1 MAPEAV
7 ANETA
12 TQDALFA
19 EVERRIETEDPRA
32 ALDWLIGQLR
42 ETRDYRAVFEARLM
56 RKRFEMGL
64 PLLQADSASSLP
76 EAVQKEYQSEMIAAA
91 RETGGLFLSD
101 GDILRAWPYF
111 RAIGEAEP
119 VMEALENAANDRED
133 ADGLIA
139 IALQEGVHP
148 RKGIELVLA
157 KHGMCRAINV
167 LGMFQIQKDRDK
179 CIALLVRGLHAEIV
193 DRMGRAIEAEEGKR
207 PETRN
212 LPEMMRGR
220 DWLFGEWT
228 YYVDTSHLASILP
241 YAPETDDEEILGLFL
256 EMCEYGK
263 RLSANFHYKG
273 DPPFEDA
280 YEGYGRYAG
289 ALLGRNVDE
298 NLEWFRVKADEADVD
313 QYGDAPRQALI
324 RLLASVER
332 YGEAAR
338 EMEKLPREM
347 QSEPLTIPQLLY
359 LSGDYRR
366 LREFARERAD
376 VLAFAA
382 ATAARAKAG
391 IEEKEK

>member
-1 MAPEAV
+1 VAPEVV
-7 ANETA
+7 ANQTG
-12 TQDALFA
+12 TKDALFG
-19 EVERRIETEDPRA
+19 EVERRIKEDGPRA
-32 ALDWLIGQLR
+32 AFDWLIGRLR
-42 ETRDYRAVFEARLM
+42 EAQDYRSMFEARLM
-56 RKRFEMGL
+56 RKRFQMGL
-64 PLLQADSASSLP
+64 PLMQAESAASLP
-76 EAVQKEYQSEMIAAA
+76 DPAQREYQSEMIAAA
-91 RETGGLFLSD
+91 RETGGLFLAD

-119 VMEALENAANDRED
+119 VAEALENAANDRED

-179 CIALLVRGLHAEIV
+179 CIALLARGLHAEIV
-193 DRMGRAIEAEEGKR
+193 ERMGRAIEAEEGKR

-212 LPEMMRGR
+212 LPEMMRDR
-220 DWLFGEWT
+220 EWLFGEWT

-241 YAPETDDEEILGLFL
+241 YVPETDDDEILELFV

-280 YEGYGRYAG
+280 YEGYGRYAS
-289 ALLGRNVDE
+289 ALLGRNADG
-298 NLEWFRVKADEADVD
+298 NIEWFRRKADETDVD
-313 QYGDAPRQALI
+313 RYGDMPRQVLI

-332 YGEAAR
+332 YSEAAS
-338 EMEKLPREM
+338 EMEKLPREA

-359 LSGDYRR
+359 LSEDYAR
-366 LREFARERAD
+366 LRDFARERGD

-382 ATAARAKAG
+382 ATAAVPTPSA
-391 IEEKEK
+391 EKEG

>member
-1 MAPEAV
+1 MAPEVV
-7 ANETA
+7 ANEKA

-19 EVERRIETEDPRA
+19 EIERRIKSEGPRA
-32 ALDWLIGQLR
+32 AFDWLTGRLR
-42 ETRDYRAVFEARLM
+42 EARDYRSMFEARLM

-64 PLLQADSASSLP
+64 PLLQAEGAASLP
-76 EAVQKEYQSEMIAAA
+76 QAAQTEYQSEMIAAA
-91 RETGGLFLSD
+91 RETGGLFLAD

-119 VMEALENAANDRED
+119 VVEALDKAANDRED

-148 RKGIELVLA
+148 RKGIDLVLA

-179 CIALLVRGLHAEIV
+179 CIALLVRGLHEEIV

-207 PETRN
+207 PGTKN
-212 LPEMMRGR
+212 LPAMMQGR
-220 DWLFGEWT
+220 EWLFGEWT

-241 YAPETDDEEILGLFL
+241 YVPETDDDEILELFL
-256 EMCEYGK
+256 EMCEYGE

-280 YEGYGRYAG
+280 YEGYGRYAS
-289 ALLGRNVDE
+289 ALLGRDVEENVG
-298 NLEWFRVKADEADVD
+298 WFRRKADETDVD
-313 QYGDAPRQALI
+313 RYGDMPRQVLI
-324 RLLASVER
+324 RLLASVGR
-332 YGEAAR
+332 YGEAAS
-338 EMEKLPREM
+338 EMEKLPREA

-359 LSGDYRR
+359 LSEDYSR
-366 LREFARERAD
+366 LREFARERGD
-376 VLAFAA
+376 LLAFAA
-382 ATAARAKAG
+382 ATAARSADAT
-391 IEEKEK
+391 EKTE

>member
-7 ANETA
+7 VNESA
-12 TQDALFA
+12 TRNALLA
-19 EVERRIETEDPRA
+19 ELERRIEAEGPGA
-32 ALDWLIGQLR
+32 AFDWLIGRLR
-42 ETRDYRAVFEARLM
+42 EVRDYRSMFEARLM
-56 RKRFEMGL
+56 RKRHEMGL
-64 PLLQADSASSLP
+64 PLLQPEGAASLP
-76 EAVQKEYQSEMIAAA
+76 EAARQEYQNEMIAAA
-91 RETGGLFLSD
+91 RETGRLFLSD

-119 VMEALENAANDRED
+119 IAEALENAANDRED

-139 IALQEGVHP
+139 IALQEGVNP

-193 DRMGRAIEAEEGKR
+193 DRMGRAIEAEEGTK
-207 PETRN
+207 PETRY

-241 YAPETDDEEILGLFL
+241 HVPETDDPEILELFL

-280 YEGYGRYAG
+280 YEGYGRYAS
-289 ALLGRNVDE
+289 ALLDRNVDE
-298 NLEWFRVKADEADVD
+298 NVAWFRKKADEADVD
-313 QYGDAPRQALI
+313 RYGDVPRQVLI
-324 RLLASVER
+324 RLLASVGR
-332 YGEAAR
+332 YGEAAS
-338 EMEKLPREM
+338 EMGKLPREL

-359 LSGDYRR
+359 LSEDYAR
-366 LREFARERAD
+366 LREYARESGD
-376 VLAFAA
+376 VLALAA
-382 ATAARAKAG
+382 AAVAAKTER
-391 IEEKEK
+391 

>member
-1 MAPEAV
+1 VAPQVV

-19 EVERRIETEDPRA
+19 EVERRIKSEGPRA
-32 ALDWLIGQLR
+32 AFDWLIAQSR
-42 ETRDYRAVFEARLM
+42 EARDYRSMFEARLM

-64 PLLQADSASSLP
+64 PLLQAESAALLP
-76 EAVQKEYQSEMIAAA
+76 EAAQREYQGEMIAAA

-101 GDILRAWPYF
+101 GEILRAWPYF

-119 VMEALENAANDRED
+119 VAEALDKAANDRED

-207 PETRN
+207 LETTN

-241 YAPETDDEEILGLFL
+241 HVPETDDDEILELFL

-289 ALLGRNVDE
+289 ALLGRDVDE
-298 NLEWFRVKADEADVD
+298 NIEWFRGKADEADVD
-313 QYGDAPRQALI
+313 RYGDMPRQVLI
-324 RLLASVER
+324 RLLASVGR
-332 YGEAAR
+332 YGDAAR

-359 LSGDYRR
+359 LSEDYAR
-366 LREFARERAD
+366 LREFARERGD

-382 ATAARAKAG
+382 ATAAPSTEAT
-391 IEEKEK
+391 EKEK

>member
-1 MAPEAV
+1 MAPEALV
-7 ANETA
+7 NETA
-12 TQDALFA
+12 TRNALFE
-19 EVERRIETEDPRA
+19 EVERRIETESPRA
-32 ALDWLIGQLR
+32 AFDWLIERLR
-42 ETRDYRAVFEARLM
+42 EARDYRSMFDARLM
-56 RKRFEMGL
+56 RKRHEMGL
-64 PLLQADSASSLP
+64 PLLQAEGAASLP
-76 EAVQKEYQSEMIAAA
+76 EEARQEYQNEMIQAA
-91 RETGGLFLSD
+91 RETGGLFLSN

-119 VMEALENAANDRED
+119 VVEALESAASDRED

-139 IALQEGVHP
+139 IALQEGLHP

-157 KHGMCRAINV
+157 KYGMCRAINT
-167 LGMFQIQKDRDK
+167 LSMFQIQKDRDQ

-193 DRMGRAIEAEEGKR
+193 DRMGRAIESEEAVR

-241 YAPETDDEEILGLFL
+241 YVPETDDEEILELFV

-280 YEGYGRYAG
+280 YEGYGRYAS

-298 NLEWFRVKADEADVD
+298 NVEWFRRKADETDVD
-313 QYGDAPRQALI
+313 RFGDIPRQVLI
-324 RLLASVER
+324 RLLASVGR
-332 YGEAAR
+332 YGEAAS
-338 EMEKLPREM
+338 EMEKLPREL

-359 LSGDYRR
+359 LSEDYAR
-366 LREFARERAD
+366 LREFARESGD

-382 ATAARAKAG
+382 ATAACSKEG
-391 IEEKEK
+391 TEKKK